1 MRYLAIFFTV
11 MFILFAIVQYN
22 DPDPFLWIP
31 IYAYAAL
38 MSYLA
43 YRQKY
48 IMPALFIGLI
58 GYLVGAI
65 YYFPPSMSDWIHAE
79 ETAKSLQMKMPFV
92 EEARESM
99 GLGIC
104 VIAMG
109 IFLYAAYS
117 QRKTQTSS
125 VSKIV

>member
-22 DPDPFLWIP
+22 DPDPVLWIP

-48 IMPALFIGLI
+48 NIPALIAGLI
-58 GYLVGAI
+58 GYLAGAI
-65 YYFPPSMSDWIHAE
+65 YYFPPSVADWINAE

-109 IFLYAAYS
+109 IFLYAAYR
-117 QRKTQTSS
+117 QRKTQTNP
-125 VSKIV
+125 VSKTV